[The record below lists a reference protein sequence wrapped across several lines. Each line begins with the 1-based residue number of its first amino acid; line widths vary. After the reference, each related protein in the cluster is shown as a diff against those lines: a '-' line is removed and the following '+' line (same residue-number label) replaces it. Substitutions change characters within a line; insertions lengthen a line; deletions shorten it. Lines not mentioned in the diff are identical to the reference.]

1 MKLTFLGEKVMRKV
15 LLASTALFALGSVS
29 AMAADISISGSSEV
43 VLDMGDSATADD
55 SGLAIEHD
63 IAITF
68 SNTTDSGITTTMVY
82 GMDDKIDT
90 TGGADDLQTTISG
103 DFGSFRFTAAGDDHA
118 LSAID
123 IDGGAT
129 AEEAFSR
136 STEAEGQGASSLHEI
151 ASIGD
156 QNVTYVL
163 PSIVDGLYVAGSL
176 ANGTGANGEAASYG
190 IKYDAGM
197 FAVTYGQLK
206 GQVVTTTHVG
216 VSASMG
222 DFGISLAKN
231 SDDTANEDRAATLMG
246 LTYSMGDITLG
257 YESEQM
263 ENGTATDDEKHTAF
277 GATYA
282 IAPGLTASLTMAESD
297 KLDGAT
303 DVATTSIGIG
313 VSF

>member
-1 MKLTFLGEKVMRKV
+1 MRKV

-29 AMAADISISGSSEV
+29 AMAADISISGTSEI

-63 IAITF
+63 IAISFT
-68 SNTTDSGITTTMVY
+68 NTTDSGITMSMVY
-82 GMDDKIDT
+82 GLDDKLDDT
-90 TGGADDLQTTISG
+90 DGADDLQTTISG
-103 DFGSFRFTAAGDDHA
+103 DFGSFRFTGAGDDHA

-136 STEAEGQGASSLHEI
+136 TPAQGASTLHEV
-151 ASIGD
+151 AGLGD
-156 QNVTYVL
+156 QHVTYVF
-163 PSIVDGLYVAGSL
+163 PSFVDGLYVAGSV
-176 ANGTGANGEAASYG
+176 ANGTGNNGEAASYG
-190 IKYDAGM
+190 VKYDAGM

-222 DFGISLAKN
+222 DIGISLAKN
-231 SDDTANEDRAATLMG
+231 SDDTANVDQSATLMG
-246 LTYSMGDITLG
+246 LTYAMGDITLG

-263 ENGTATDDEKHTAF
+263 ENGTATSDEKHTAF

-282 IAPGLTASLTMAESD
+282 IAPGLTASITMAESD
-297 KLDGAT
+297 KMQGQT
-303 DVATTSIGIG
+303 DVATTSIGLG

>member
-1 MKLTFLGEKVMRKV
+1 MRKV

-29 AMAADISISGSSEV
+29 AMAADISISGTSEI

-63 IAITF
+63 IAISFT
-68 SNTTDSGITTTMVY
+68 NTTDSGITMSMVY
-82 GMDDKIDT
+82 GMDDKIDDT
-90 TGGADDLQTTISG
+90 DGADDLQTTISG
-103 DFGSFRFTAAGDDHA
+103 DFGSFRYTAAGDDHA

-129 AEEAFSR
+129 AEENFSR
-136 STEAEGQGASSLHEI
+136 TAAQGASTLHEI
-151 ASIGD
+151 ASLGD

-163 PSIVDGLYVAGSL
+163 PSLVDGLYVAGSL

-222 DFGISLAKN
+222 DIGIALAKN
-231 SDDTANEDRAATLMG
+231 SDDTANEDRSATLMG
-246 LTYSMGDITLG
+246 LTYAMGDITLG

-263 ENGTATDDEKHTAF
+263 ENGTATSDEKHTAF

-282 IAPGLTASLTMAESD
+282 IAPGLTASITMAESD
-297 KLDGAT
+297 KMQGQT
-303 DVATTSIGIG
+303 DVATTSIGLG

>member
-1 MKLTFLGEKVMRKV
+1 MRKV

-29 AMAADISISGSSEV
+29 AMAADISISGTSEV

-63 IAITF
+63 IAISFT
-68 SNTTDSGITTTMVY
+68 NTTDSGITMSMVY
-82 GMDDKIDT
+82 GIDDKIDDT
-90 TGGADDLQTTISG
+90 DGADDLQTTISG
-103 DFGSFRFTAAGDDHA
+103 DFGSFRYTAAGDDHA

-129 AEEAFSR
+129 AEEVFSR
-136 STEAEGQGASSLHEI
+136 TAAQGASTLHEI
-151 ASIGD
+151 ASLGD

-163 PSIVDGLYVAGSL
+163 PSLVDGLYVAGSV

-206 GQVVTTTHVG
+206 GQIVTTTHVG
-216 VSASMG
+216 VSATMG
-222 DFGISLAKN
+222 DIGIALAKN
-231 SDDTANEDRAATLMG
+231 SDDTAGEDRSATLMG

-263 ENGTATDDEKHTAF
+263 ENGTATSDEKHTAF

-282 IAPGLTASLTMAESD
+282 IAPGLTASITMAESD
-297 KLDGAT
+297 KMQGQT
-303 DVATTSIGIG
+303 DVATTSIGLG

>member
-1 MKLTFLGEKVMRKV
+1 MRKV

-29 AMAADISISGSSEV
+29 AMAADISISGTSEV

-63 IAITF
+63 IAISFT
-68 SNTTDSGITTTMVY
+68 NTTDSGITMSMVY
-82 GMDDKIDT
+82 GMDDKIDDT
-90 TGGADDLQTTISG
+90 DGADDLQTTISG
-103 DFGSFRFTAAGDDHA
+103 DFGSFRYTAAGDDHA

-129 AEEAFSR
+129 AEEVFSR
-136 STEAEGQGASSLHEI
+136 TAAQGASTLHEI
-151 ASIGD
+151 ASLGD

-163 PSIVDGLYVAGSL
+163 PSLVDGLYVAGSV

-206 GQVVTTTHVG
+206 GQIVTTTHVG
-216 VSASMG
+216 VSATMG
-222 DFGISLAKN
+222 DIGIALAKN
-231 SDDTANEDRAATLMG
+231 SDDTAGEDRSATLMG

-263 ENGTATDDEKHTAF
+263 ENGTATSDEKHTAF

-282 IAPGLTASLTMAESD
+282 IAPGLTASITM
-297 KLDGAT
+297 T
-303 DVATTSIGIG
+303 
-313 VSF
+313 

>member
-1 MKLTFLGEKVMRKV
+1 MRKV

-29 AMAADISISGSSEV
+29 AMAADISISGSSEL

-68 SNTTDSGITTTMVY
+68 TNTTDSGITTTMVY

-103 DFGSFRFTAAGDDHA
+103 DFGSFRYTAAGDDHA

-136 STEAEGQGASSLHEI
+136 TAAQGASTLHEI

-156 QNVTYVL
+156 ENVTYVL
-163 PSIVDGLYVAGSL
+163 PSLVDGLYVAGSL

-222 DFGISLAKN
+222 DIGIAIAKN
-231 SDDTANEDRAATLMG
+231 SDDTANEDRSATLMG
-246 LTYSMGDITLG
+246 LTYTMGDITLG

-263 ENGTATDDEKHTAF
+263 ENGTATSDEKHTAF

-282 IAPGLTASLTMAESD
+282 IAPGLTASITMAESD
-297 KLDGAT
+297 KMQGQT
-303 DVATTSIGIG
+303 DVATTSIGLG